1 MLKKNALV
9 VVADGHSATLYRNTA
24 EGAIELRAAETLAPK
39 NLADQGAGNSPAET
53 SPKAEDEAT
62 FARQVVEAA
71 NAMVLANTVDEV
83 VIVADPSTL
92 GNMRPHYHKELQ
104 ARLVKELAKTLVKA
118 SPDEI
123 ARAIS

>member
-24 EGAIELRAAETLAPK
+24 EGAIALYADQTLTPK
-39 NLADQGAGNSPAET
+39 GLADQGAGNSRVET
-53 SPKAEDEAT
+53 SPKDEDEAT
-62 FARQVVEAA
+62 FARQVAEAV
-71 NAMVLANTVDEV
+71 NALVLANKADEV
-83 VIVADPSTL
+83 VVVADPSTL
-92 GNMRPHYHKELQ
+92 GAMRPHYHKELQ

-123 ARAIS
+123 ARAIA